1 LRSRFFLEN
10 KIRDI
15 RTKKKLPPD
24 LGLSH
29 NELKERSAISR
40 QSISAGHVKKPN
52 LPTLRPVEHTDR
64 FGGGLQ

>member
-24 LGLSH
+24 LSFSR
-29 NELKERSAISR
+29 NELKEQSAAMSR
-40 QSISAGHVKKPN
+40 ANPFQQV
-52 LPTLRPVEHTDR
+52 T
-64 FGGGLQ
+64 

>member
-24 LGLSH
+24 LSLSH
-29 NELKERSAISR
+29 NELKQQSAHLAPIHFSRSREKA
-40 QSISAGHVKKPN
+40 QSS
-52 LPTLRPVEHTDR
+52 LLLTY
-64 FGGGLQ
+64 